1 MTSFYFFSAILV
13 LNSVFVSG
21 QSPCPNVFDYM
32 NDGNGVYGLIT
43 VTPRAAVSTLQIRVN
58 FTIATRLLGNYV
70 GRITPLAGGI
80 NQLQDFNRGVPLQYR
95 IDFPVTSPLPRLTS
109 LTANG
114 DLLCEGP
121 SDIPGPNQYVAT
133 TSLQHT
139 LFLKGGSDPGY
150 FQYPQPE
157 AKPETDFDFFNNDD
171 GHQTQIFTFNND
183 GNRDGTW
190 NTIMIPNRPEYER
203 PVTQPPRRTRPPP
216 PPPQYY
222 PEVMTQP
229 PPQYYPEVI
238 TQPPTPP
245 RPAQTPPPFR
255 PPQPQPQPQ
264 PSFSECGIVSGGNEM
279 PLIYNGQSFNRGDW
293 PWLVAIYKRKD
304 GSLTF
309 ICSGTLVS
317 DRHVVTAA
325 HCMQSKTTFSSN
337 KDIVVKVGVYN
348 LEDWG
353 DDITVTRTLAS
364 SSIHQ
369 AYNSSSLANDILVL
383 TFERSVE
390 FNINIRP
397 ACLWSGNPD
406 LTRIVGASG
415 VVAGWGQSER
425 GPAGRGEPRVVRVP
439 VVSTS
444 ACRASRLDFHKLT
457 SDNTLCAGDRNGAGP
472 CLGDSGGGL
481 YLLEGGRWRLRGVVS
496 LSLRPDTGDS
506 TCNLN
511 EYIVFTDSAKYISWI
526 QSVMYST

>member
-1 MTSFYFFSAILV
+1 MS
-13 LNSVFVSG
+13 
-21 QSPCPNVFDYM
+21 
-32 NDGNGVYGLIT
+32 DGNGVYGLIT
-43 VTPRAAVSTLQIRVN
+43 VRPTASVSTLQIRVN
-58 FTIATRLLGNYV
+58 FTIATRLIGNYV

-80 NQLQDFNRGVPLQYR
+80 NQLSDFNRGAPLHYR
-95 IDFPVTSPLPRLTS
+95 IDFPVTSPLPRLTAV
-109 LTANG
+109 TANG
-114 DLLCEGP
+114 NLLCEGP
-121 SDIPGPNQYVAT
+121 GDIPGPNQYVAT

-139 LFLKGGSDPGY
+139 LFLKGSDQGF

-157 AKPETDFDFFNNDD
+157 AKPESDFDFFNNNDD
-171 GHQTQIFTFNND
+171 EPQTQIFTFNND

-190 NTIMIPNRPEYER
+190 NTVMVPNRPEYER
-203 PVTQPPRRTRPPP
+203 PVTQPPRLTRPPP

-222 PEVMTQP
+222 PEVITQP
-229 PPQYYPEVI
+229 PP
-238 TQPPTPP
+238 PP
-245 RPAQTPPPFR
+245 RPVQTPPPYQ
-255 PPQPQPQPQ
+255 PPQPQQQ
-264 PSFSECGIVSGGNEM
+264 PSFSECGIVSGGNEV

-325 HCMQSKTTFSSN
+325 HCMQ
-337 KDIVVKVGVYN
+337 
-348 LEDWG
+348 
-353 DDITVTRTLAS
+353 TLATS
-364 SSIHQ
+364 TIHQ

-383 TFERSVE
+383 SFERSVE

-425 GPAGRGEPRVVRVP
+425 GPAGRGEPRAVRVP
-439 VVSTS
+439 VVSTA

-457 SDNTLCAGDRNGAGP
+457 SDKTLCAGDRNGAGP

-511 EYIVFTDSAKYISWI
+511 EYIVFTDSAKYITWI
-526 QSVMYST
+526 QSVMNTT